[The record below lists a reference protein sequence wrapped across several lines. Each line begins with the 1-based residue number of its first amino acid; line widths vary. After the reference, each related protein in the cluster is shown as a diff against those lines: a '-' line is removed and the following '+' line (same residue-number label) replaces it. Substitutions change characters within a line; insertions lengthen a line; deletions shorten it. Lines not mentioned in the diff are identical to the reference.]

1 MNQIF
6 FKNKQRS
13 KLPSLYYFYYI
24 RKRKTFF
31 KIDSAKKC
39 TYIIIRLMIWK
50 GGGDTAHAQAE
61 LDLDAGCKVQAAG
74 DCLLGFFDEP
84 TPITYFFL
92 INRTKS
98 RFYTNTMGANSV
110 EACMVSL
117 TVSTSASRFCDS
129 ALCGVYLWVLSK
141 TSNLTEDL
149 KLFVGVWVLVFLCD
163 SRIHPISQ
171 LQLALLSATVHIFQL
186 TFAHDANKKST
197 HAFLFLFFFC
207 LPQLTSDI
215 LCLLSGSGAPAA
227 ARLRDRWLL
236 RRRRGLVPV
245 QRVRSAAGTEE
256 DVSARR
262 IKFQQDKARAARLK
276 TLLDFSMHWTLH
288 IFSTC
293 VILLMFLFSYKII

>member
-74 DCLLGFFDEP
+74 DCLLVFFDEP

-197 HAFLFLFFFC
+197 HAFLFLFFFLSASINFWHP
-207 LPQLTSDI
+207 LPSFRFWSACSSEASRSL
-215 LCLLSGSGAPAA
+215 APAA
-227 ARLRDRWLL
+227 AAWTRPSSASTFCGGNWGGRL
-236 RRRRGLVPV
+236 
-245 QRVRSAAGTEE
+245 SEE
-256 DVSARR
+256 DQ
-262 IKFQQDKARAARLK
+262 IP
-276 TLLDFSMHWTLH
+276 TG
-288 IFSTC
+288 
-293 VILLMFLFSYKII
+293 